1 MIDDGHSS
9 SALRVCVCVCVCVWQ
24 GGAAIT
30 GSGGEAALMV
40 EAYKRDGPGWWW

>member
-1 MIDDGHSS
+1 MMDTA
-9 SALRVCVCVCVCVWQ
+9 ALPYECVCVCVCVCVWQ